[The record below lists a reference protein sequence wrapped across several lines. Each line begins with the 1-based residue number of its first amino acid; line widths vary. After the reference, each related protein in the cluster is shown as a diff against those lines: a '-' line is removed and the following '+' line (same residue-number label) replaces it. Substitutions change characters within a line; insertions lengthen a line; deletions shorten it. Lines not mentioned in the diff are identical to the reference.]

1 MRNKFR
7 LSGLLTILAALFFA
21 GEVAS
26 AQNQKVAGTILD
38 PAGNPVVGAS
48 VIVKGTTKGTTSDGK
63 GRFEIPVSGKDI
75 LYVAFIG
82 FESQD
87 IPVGGKTELTI
98 RLKEAT
104 TMIDEVVAIG
114 YGSQKKISVTGALGT
129 VKGSEVLKSPVS
141 AVGNALMG
149 RIPGVMSVQRS
160 GEPGK
165 DVADIYI
172 RGTATFNSANTK
184 PLVIVDGIERS
195 MNEIDPNEIETIN
208 VLKDASSTAVYGV
221 RGANGV
227 IIVTTKTGQVG
238 KPQVNFSANVAL
250 QNPTGLPELLD
261 GYEYAMLHNEASE
274 NDDRQPTFDE
284 VALKHLKL
292 GDDPYFYPNVDHLDM
307 LLRRASPQQQYNVN
321 VRGGTQRVR
330 YFVSLGMLDQQGMY
344 KYGNSFSGLK
354 TNPKYTRY
362 NIRANVDLDWTK
374 YFSTSVKLGTSMTDA
389 NYAGNNNDFVG
400 TILSANPVSSPV
412 MIGNK
417 FIYQVDGAPIG
428 QVSSPPMYV
437 LTKDGYQNHFTSS
450 LNVDISAVYKLDRL
464 TKGLSVRGKV
474 AYDNYYKHSVKK
486 SKQIPLYNLN
496 RLSTDPASPDYTTPV
511 LTPHSYEGPVKFVS
525 EGYGHNRKFY
535 AEAALDYNRTFN
547 GGHTVTALLLGNL
560 QRYYNGANELP
571 YNYLGLVGRVTYNY
585 SNRYMLE
592 FNIGYNGSENFAKGK
607 RFGVFPAVSAGYVL
621 TEEPFFPK
629 NEVLTF
635 LKLRGSYGLVGNDK
649 SSYRF
654 LYQPSSYSAQ
664 SNVYFFGENHAGV
677 GGYTEKSLG
686 NQDVTWETA
695 AKMNLG
701 IDLRF
706 FNDALSVSGDYFTE
720 KRDDI
725 LWSLNI
731 PVTFGQPSLVAP
743 YNIGQAENRGFEL
756 SATFNG
762 HIGKRFTYWLNAN
775 YSFAR
780 NKVVYKDEIP
790 KPYPGLTETGCR
802 IGQPKGLIFEGFYN
816 TWDEIND
823 PNRPISEWEGAG
835 LQPGDA
841 KYRDVNGDHVI
852 NSNDRVSIGF
862 PNVPEKVYAFSF
874 GGSWKGLDFSVLF
887 QGAANVSTYVMNEGM
902 WSFVGD
908 SKSGTTITRNRWTKE
923 RYEAGEPISYPR
935 LQLNPNSAMH
945 NYVYSTLWQQDASYL
960 RLKNVEIGYTFTMP
974 GLKKAGIQKLRV
986 YASGQ
991 NLVTWTDVIYY
1002 DPEKAANGTGAGYPL
1017 MRVFNLGV
1025 SLQF

>member
-7 LSGLLTILAALFFA
+7 LLGLLTMLAAFFLW
-21 GEVAS
+21 GGGIAS
-26 AQNQKVAGTILD
+26 AQNLKVAGTILD

-82 FESQD
+82 FESQE
-87 IPVGGKTELTI
+87 IPVGGKTEVTI

-274 NDDRQPTFDE
+274 NDNRQPTFDE

-292 GDDPYFYPNVDHLDM
+292 GDDPYFYPNVDRLDM

-389 NYAGNNNDFVG
+389 NYAGNNN
-400 TILSANPVSSPV
+400 I
-412 MIGNK
+412 
-417 FIYQVDGAPIG
+417 
-428 QVSSPPMYV
+428 
-437 LTKDGYQNHFTSS
+437 QNM
-450 LNVDISAVYKLDRL
+450 
-464 TKGLSVRGKV
+464 
-474 AYDNYYKHSVKK
+474 
-486 SKQIPLYNLN
+486 
-496 RLSTDPASPDYTTPV
+496 
-511 LTPHSYEGPVKFVS
+511 
-525 EGYGHNRKFY
+525 
-535 AEAALDYNRTFN
+535 
-547 GGHTVTALLLGNL
+547 
-560 QRYYNGANELP
+560 
-571 YNYLGLVGRVTYNY
+571 VGRQC
-585 SNRYMLE
+585 
-592 FNIGYNGSENFAKGK
+592 K
-607 RFGVFPAVSAGYVL
+607 
-621 TEEPFFPK
+621 
-629 NEVLTF
+629 
-635 LKLRGSYGLVGNDK
+635 
-649 SSYRF
+649 
-654 LYQPSSYSAQ
+654 
-664 SNVYFFGENHAGV
+664 
-677 GGYTEKSLG
+677 
-686 NQDVTWETA
+686 
-695 AKMNLG
+695 
-701 IDLRF
+701 
-706 FNDALSVSGDYFTE
+706 
-720 KRDDI
+720 
-725 LWSLNI
+725 
-731 PVTFGQPSLVAP
+731 
-743 YNIGQAENRGFEL
+743 
-756 SATFNG
+756 
-762 HIGKRFTYWLNAN
+762 
-775 YSFAR
+775 
-780 NKVVYKDEIP
+780 
-790 KPYPGLTETGCR
+790 
-802 IGQPKGLIFEGFYN
+802 
-816 TWDEIND
+816 
-823 PNRPISEWEGAG
+823 
-835 LQPGDA
+835 
-841 KYRDVNGDHVI
+841 
-852 NSNDRVSIGF
+852 
-862 PNVPEKVYAFSF
+862 
-874 GGSWKGLDFSVLF
+874 
-887 QGAANVSTYVMNEGM
+887 
-902 WSFVGD
+902 
-908 SKSGTTITRNRWTKE
+908 
-923 RYEAGEPISYPR
+923 
-935 LQLNPNSAMH
+935 
-945 NYVYSTLWQQDASYL
+945 
-960 RLKNVEIGYTFTMP
+960 
-974 GLKKAGIQKLRV
+974 LKK
-986 YASGQ
+986 
-991 NLVTWTDVIYY
+991 
-1002 DPEKAANGTGAGYPL
+1002 E
-1017 MRVFNLGV
+1017 
-1025 SLQF
+1025 